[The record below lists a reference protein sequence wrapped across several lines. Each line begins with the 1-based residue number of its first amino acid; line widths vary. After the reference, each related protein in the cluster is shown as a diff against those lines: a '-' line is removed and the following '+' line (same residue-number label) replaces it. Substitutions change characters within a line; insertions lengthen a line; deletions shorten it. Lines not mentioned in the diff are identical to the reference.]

1 MTEPPTPED
10 DLLPAKPVSP
20 GPDLDPAPHAAPPQ
34 DAAPAPEA
42 AAPRPDRT
50 LGLTAFTIEGRR
62 APGLFVVGWLGVFVG
77 IGLLTIGLMGGTGL
91 AADVLSLASSAAL
104 SLGLVLLCGSQ
115 TMEGRAAGATYAG
128 PSPVLVFLTVVATSR
143 LAGYVVGV
151 PLLAVADSVPRPV
164 GDLLAVVVQ
173 AAVFL
178 GVVRLTVVGPGVLSW
193 SGMGL
198 ERLGAN
204 VLRSLLGGAV
214 FAGPVI
220 LVTSVIALVAVQVL
234 GVVPPSPLPPTG
246 TSSGLVLHLLAGAV
260 IAPFYEEVL
269 FRGFALTAWRQTVG
283 TRGAIVRSSMLFVL
297 AHMLFVGGATFDEA
311 VRLAVVGGVVR
322 IPIALALGWLYV
334 RTGSLWGPIGLHA
347 AFNGILI
354 AIGEATVGQ

>member
-1 MTEPPTPED
+1 MTEPFTPED
-10 DLLPAKPVSP
+10 DVLPEEPT
-20 GPDLDPAPHAAPPQ
+20 
-34 DAAPAPEA
+34 APE
-42 AAPRPDRT
+42 PSRS
-50 LGLTAFTIEGRR
+50 LGLIAFTIEGRR
-62 APGLFVVGWLGVFVG
+62 APALFVVGWLGVL
-77 IGLLTIGLMGGTGL
+77 IGLGLLAIGLMGGTGL
-91 AADVLSLASSAAL
+91 AADALSLAASAAL

-115 TMEGRAAGATYAG
+115 AIERRAAGAMYAG
-128 PSPVLVFLTVVATSR
+128 PSPVLVFLTIVATSR

-173 AAVFL
+173 AVVFL
-178 GVVRLTVVGPGVLSW
+178 GVVRLTVVGPGVISW

-198 ERLGAN
+198 GHRGGNA
-204 VLRSLLGGAV
+204 LRSLLGGAV
-214 FAGPVI
+214 YAGPVI
-220 LVTSVIALVAVQVL
+220 LVTSVIAVVAVQAL

-246 TSSGLVLHLLAGAV
+246 TPSGLALHLLAGAV

-269 FRGFALTAWRQTVG
+269 FRGFALTAWRETVG
-283 TRGAIVRSSMLFVL
+283 ARGAIVRSSILFVL

-311 VRLAVVGGVVR
+311 VRLALVGGVVR
-322 IPIALALGWLYV
+322 IPIALALGWLFV

-354 AIGEATVGQ
+354 AIGEMAAGQ

>member
-1 MTEPPTPED
+1 MTEPSTPED
-10 DLLPAKPVSP
+10 DLLPAE
-20 GPDLDPAPHAAPPQ
+20 PAP
-34 DAAPAPEA
+34 
-42 AAPRPDRT
+42 R

-62 APGLFVVGWLGVFVG
+62 APALFVVGWLGVIVG
-77 IGLLTIGLMGGTGL
+77 VALLTVGLLGGTGI
-91 AADVLSLASSAAL
+91 AAAVLSLAAYASL

-115 TMEGRAAGATYAG
+115 TIERRAAGAAYAG
-128 PSPVLVFLTVVATSR
+128 PSPVLVFLAVVATSR

-151 PLLAVADSVPRPV
+151 PLLAVADSVPVAV
-164 GDLLAVVVQ
+164 GDLLAVIVQ
-173 AAVFL
+173 AVVFI
-178 GVVRLTVVGPGVLSW
+178 GIVRLTVVGPGVLSW

-198 ERLGAN
+198 ERRTGEF
-204 VLRSLLGGAV
+204 LRSLLGGGV
-214 FAGPVI
+214 VAGPVI
-220 LVTSVIALVAVQVL
+220 LVTAVIALVAVQVV

-246 TSSGLVLHLLAGAV
+246 TTSGLILHLLAGAV

-283 TRGAIVRSSMLFVL
+283 TRGAIVRSSILFVL
-297 AHMLFVGGATFDEA
+297 AHMLFVGGDTFREA
-311 VRLAVVGGVVR
+311 VSLAFVGGVVR

-354 AIGEATVGQ
+354 AIGETTVVQ

>member
-1 MTEPPTPED
+1 LTEPPTPAD
-10 DLLPAKPVSP
+10 DHLPAI
-20 GPDLDPAPHAAPPQ
+20 PAPPP
-34 DAAPAPEA
+34 DTAAPAP
-42 AAPRPDRT
+42 PRN

-62 APGLFVVGWLGVFVG
+62 APALFVVGWLGVVVG
-77 IGLLTIGLMGGTGL
+77 IGLLAVGSMGGTGL
-91 AADVLSLASSAAL
+91 AADVLSLAASAAL

-115 TMEGRAAGATYAG
+115 TIERRAAGAAYAG
-128 PSPVLVFLTVVATSR
+128 PSPVLVFLAIVATSR

-151 PLLAVADSVPRPV
+151 PLLAVADSVPRPL
-164 GDLLAVVVQ
+164 GDLLAVIVQ
-173 AAVFL
+173 AVVFL
-178 GVVRLTVVGPGVLSW
+178 GVVRLTVVGPGVFSW

-198 ERLGAN
+198 DRPGGN

-220 LVTSVIALVAVQVL
+220 LVTSVIAFLAVQAV

-246 TSSGLVLHLLAGAV
+246 TPDGLALHLLAGAV

-269 FRGFALTAWRQTVG
+269 FRGFALNAWRRTVG
-283 TRGAIVRSSMLFVL
+283 SRGAIVRSSILFVL

-311 VRLAVVGGVVR
+311 VRLALVGGVVR
-322 IPIALALGWLYV
+322 IPIALALGWLFV

-354 AIGEATVGQ
+354 VIGETTLGP